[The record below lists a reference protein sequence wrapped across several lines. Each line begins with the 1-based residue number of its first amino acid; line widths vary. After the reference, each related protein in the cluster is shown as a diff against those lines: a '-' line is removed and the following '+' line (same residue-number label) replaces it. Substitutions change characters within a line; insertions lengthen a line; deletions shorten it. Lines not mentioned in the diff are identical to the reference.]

1 MSDNFENNTPG
12 ETEEVNIEQK
22 TVITIEEEPKKKSVG
37 KEILDW
43 IVSIVVAVVAVL
55 IINQFLFVQVMVDG
69 LSMFPTLHDGDRLF
83 AYRFMYEPKQQ
94 DIVVVEPFLKEG
106 TVKGKLMFGRTLYI
120 KRVIATEGQTLKIDY
135 ETGDVIVDGVILQE
149 KYVTS
154 PTNISNESWDI
165 PYVIPEGSVFVLG
178 DNRTISLDSRSS
190 RIGLIS
196 EEKILGK
203 AQFIIFP
210 FDRFS
215 YIY

>member
-69 LSMFPTLHDGDRLF
+69 QSMFPTLHDGDRLF

-120 KRVIATEGQTLKIDY
+120 KRVIATEGQTVDIKDDKVY
-135 ETGDVIVDGVILQE
+135 VDGELFDEPYIA
-149 KYVTS
+149 
-154 PTNISNESWDI
+154 ESVRTI
-165 PYVIPEGSVFVLG
+165 AGTLALPLTVPEDSVFVMG
-178 DNRTISLDSRSS
+178 DNREHSRDSRDATV
-190 RIGLIS
+190 G
-196 EEKILGK
+196 ILRNDQVVGK
-203 AQFIIFP
+203 ATFRLFP
-210 FDRFS
+210 FNSFG
-215 YIY
+215 IVK